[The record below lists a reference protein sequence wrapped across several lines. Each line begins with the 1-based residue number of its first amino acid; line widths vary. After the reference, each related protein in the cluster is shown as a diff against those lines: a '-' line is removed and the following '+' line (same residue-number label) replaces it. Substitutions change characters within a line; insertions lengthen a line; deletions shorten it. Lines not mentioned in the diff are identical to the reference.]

1 MLFSVFRCFEQ
12 TLSGINLSST
22 PSKVKELILTP
33 EIETFGF
40 IKASIVNG
48 YLTLRQKSGGAIRC
62 EYDGKNLPRFKTKLE
77 NAISANE
84 NGVEFNTNFDL
95 RKFVIKFIDLLV
107 QDAEEEAAQSKS
119 QLQEE
124 QKGKKSIID
133 EIKQTR
139 ELFPELS
146 SNEWLD
152 KLQDKYGKL
161 RDVVQLHMPEIWP
174 GLEFELSILR
184 ILNIEGC
191 TLPFIGIIL
200 GRPSSYKTVIIS
212 LLKKW
217 HSTFYTDNFT
227 ARSFVSHST
236 AVNSPEELEEIDL
249 LPKIKDNLFLTP
261 ELSPMFTS
269 KEEDLIQL
277 LGIITRIA
285 DGHGYVSDSG
295 AHGHRG
301 YDEDIMFTW
310 VGAAVDIPY
319 KVYKILGNLG
329 AKIYYFRMKFN
340 DETVDQL
347 LEYATTNEDFND
359 KQSKVQTVLFDY
371 LKCFELCPELKPK
384 IKWDRTRDDIEA
396 MKYIARLADLLSY
409 LRCVA
414 QVWETH
420 DTQGSDYAYS
430 ISQRE
435 VPRRAVT
442 ALSNLARGHALL
454 IGRNHITLDDIPM
467 IVKTAMDTAQIERV
481 SMFSLLVVYGGTLT
495 TNQILQ
501 SLNVARKTALRT
513 MAELKA
519 IGLVDME
526 DFHESGQNNLSKRI
540 VLNTRFSWALSD
552 SMITKIYPHTPPVFS
567 SSGGNGHGRKE
578 DILWE
583 TYRPLEE
590 QQECDPANH
599 MQADKKT
606 VGGTQL
612 RQRLVSSGN
621 FSEEEAFQ
629 IISDMVKSGKLEEVM
644 LDTYRRRI

>member
-1 MLFSVFRCFEQ
+1 M
-12 TLSGINLSST
+12 TST
-22 PSKVKELILTP
+22 PPKVNEFSLTP
-33 EIETFGF
+33 EIEAFGF
-40 IKASIVNG
+40 IKASVVNG
-48 YLTLRQKSGGAIRC
+48 YLTLRHKSGGAIRC
-62 EYDGKNLPRFKTKLE
+62 EYDSKNLPRFKIKLE

-84 NGVEFNTNFDL
+84 NGVEFASNFDS

-107 QDAEEEAAQSKS
+107 QDAEEEATQSKS
-119 QLQEE
+119 QLQGEQEE
-124 QKGKKSIID
+124 KNNIID

-146 SNEWLD
+146 FEEWRS
-152 KLQDKYGKL
+152 KLQEKYGKL
-161 RDVVQLHMPEIWP
+161 RGVIQRHMPDIWS

-184 ILNIEGC
+184 ILDIEGC

-249 LPKIKDNLFLTP
+249 LPKLRNKLFLTP
-261 ELSPMFTS
+261 ELSPMFTT

-277 LGIITRIA
+277 LGIITRVA

-310 VGAAVDIPY
+310 AGAAVDIPY

-329 AKIYYFRMKFN
+329 AKLYFFRMEFK
-340 DETVDQL
+340 DETTDQL
-347 LEYATTNEDFND
+347 LNYATVGDEFND
-359 KQSKVQTVLFDY
+359 KVLDVQNALFDY
-371 LKCFELCPELKPK
+371 LKWFEICPVMTPK
-384 IKWDRTRDDIEA
+384 IKWDRPNDSRNA
-396 MKYIARLADLLSY
+396 LKYIVMMADLLSY

-420 DTQGSDYAYS
+420 DSQGSDYAYS

-442 ALSNLARGHALL
+442 CLSNLSRGHALQT
-454 IGRNHITLDDIPM
+454 GRNYITLDDIPM
-467 IVKTAMDTAQIERV
+467 IIKTALDTAPIERV
-481 SMFSLLVVYGGTLT
+481 SLFSLLIANNGKLT
-495 TNQILQ
+495 TNEILQ
-501 SLNVARKTALRT
+501 SLNVSRPTALRT

-519 IGLVDME
+519 IGLVDVE
-526 DFHESGQNNLSKRI
+526 DFREEGKNNFSRRI
-540 VLNTRFSWALSD
+540 VLKPRFNWFLSD
-552 SMITKIYPHTPPVFS
+552 SMIKKIYPHTPPVFS
-567 SSGGNGHGRKE
+567 TSGGNGHGHKE
-578 DILWE
+578 DVLWK
-583 TYRPLEE
+583 TYIPLEE
-590 QQECDPANH
+590 QQEQDPTNYT
-599 MQADKKT
+599 QADKKT
-606 VGGTQL
+606 VGGAQL
-612 RQRLVSSGN
+612 RERLVSSGH
-621 FSEEEAFQ
+621 FSEDEAIE
-629 IISDMVKSGKLEEVM
+629 IISDMVKVGKLKEVM
-644 LDTYRRRI
+644 LDTYRRMN